1 MDAPRIDEHTR
12 APGIEAIEQV
22 VARLEHAQQN
32 ELPDEFVGLFRPD
45 AIWTTGGGKRLIGR
59 GEISAFT
66 HQVLPG
72 AMKDSTQRYEVEH
85 VLFIR
90 PDVAAVKVRQ
100 RPVTLEGRPI
110 EDQPEGS
117 PTYIMAKEDGQGAW
131 SRNRTRSSSTP
142 DRTARVGDGGVDVLD
157 DETRP
162 DGRRHAAVW
171 ARTLMIVPL
180 GSSTK
185 KRRTPHGSS
194 LSA

>member
-1 MDAPRIDEHTR
+1 MSTHAAPE
-12 APGIEAIEQV
+12 IEAIEQV
-22 VARLEHAQQN
+22 VATLEHAQQT

-72 AMKDSTQRYEVEH
+72 AMKHSTQTYEVEH

-90 PDVAAVKVRQ
+90 PDVAVVKVRQ

-117 PTYIMAKEDGQGAW
+117 PDVHHGQGRRAMVPGRGTEHAHRRHLTARHAW
-131 SRNRTRSSSTP
+131 PIAVSTSSTT
-142 DRTARVGDGGVDVLD
+142 RGGGMVAVTPLC
-157 DETRP
+157 
-162 DGRRHAAVW
+162 GRGH
-171 ARTLMIVPL
+171 
-180 GSSTK
+180 
-185 KRRTPHGSS
+185 
-194 LSA
+194 